1 MSLGFQK
8 RSALKDLERIIPG
21 AKRRGMYT
29 LINYRFFFRFCL
41 FAFFAACLR
50 RTVPVINVASLQ
62 F

>member
-1 MSLGFQK
+1 
-8 RSALKDLERIIPG
+8 
-21 AKRRGMYT
+21 MYT